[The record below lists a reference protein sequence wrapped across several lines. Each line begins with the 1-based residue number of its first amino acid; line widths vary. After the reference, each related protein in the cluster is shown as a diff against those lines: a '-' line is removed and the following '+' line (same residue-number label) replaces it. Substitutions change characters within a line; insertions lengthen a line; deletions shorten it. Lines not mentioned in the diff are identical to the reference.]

1 MIHQYYIGTILA
13 KALYMSGGDH
23 IHAGIVVDK
32 PESECKKTL
41 GLVDLLHND
50 FQVWSIEK
58 FTHKFQF
65 KVSFYT

>member
-23 IHAGIVVDK
+23 IHAGIVVGK

-41 GLVDLLHND
+41 GLVGLLHND
-50 FQVWSIEK
+50 FQV
-58 FTHKFQF
+58 
-65 KVSFYT
+65 